1 MRRSFLAAAALAAL
15 SVCGIGAAQAQ
26 DFPARPLR
34 IVLPIPAGTA
44 LDVVTRL
51 VAEQLS
57 SRLGQQVV
65 VENRPGAGGLI
76 AAQAVATAPGD
87 GYTLLGGASSIWT
100 ILPAQKSKLPFDVER
115 DFTQVAL
122 ISGATPMYVAVSPKL
137 GIKSFAELAALAR
150 SKPGEIA
157 IGTNGAGSLPHF
169 AGLALAKRGNI
180 PFNIVPYNQ
189 GGTVAAI
196 SDIMGGRIHATIEA
210 VFGLR
215 GPIQSGDI
223 KLIGVMSTQADGLFP
238 DVPVVAATVPGYSA
252 VGFMSLAAPAGTSD
266 RVVQRLNA
274 AVRQAL
280 EAPLV
285 AQRFAELGIPR
296 QIMTP
301 AETKAFVD
309 AQAQYWWPLVREFE
323 PN

>member
-1 MRRSFLAAAALAAL
+1 MGRLLLAAALTLLHLA
-15 SVCGIGAAQAQ
+15 GAAHAQ
-26 DFPARPLR
+26 DFPARPVR

-51 VAEQLS
+51 VSEQLT

-76 AAQAVATAPGD
+76 AAQAVASAPAD

-100 ILPAQKSKLPFDVER
+100 ILPAQKNKLPFDVDR
-115 DFTQVAL
+115 DFTQIAL

-137 GIKSFAELAALAR
+137 GVNSFAELAALAK
-150 SKPGEIA
+150 SKPGEIS

-169 AGLALAKRGNI
+169 AGLALAKSGNI

-215 GPIQSGDI
+215 GPLQSGDL
-223 KLIGVMSTQADGLFP
+223 KLIGVMSAQKDALFP
-238 DVPVVAATVPGYSA
+238 EVPVVAATVPGYTA
-252 VGFMSLAAPAGTSD
+252 VGFMTLAAPAGTPD
-266 RVVQRLNA
+266 AIVQRLNE
-274 AVRQAL
+274 AVRHAL

-285 AQRFAELGIPR
+285 KQRYAELGIPR
-296 QIMTP
+296 QITTP
-301 AETKAFVD
+301 AEAKAFVE
-309 AQAQYWWPLVREFE
+309 AEEKYWWPLVRTFE
-323 PN
+323 TN